1 MCITSEIGNIH
12 NIIPKRRG
20 LVTLGV
26 CDICLVFKAVPPQ
39 SSFTKQLQSTPFPPS
54 CYSLYSTH
62 PFPTNSP
69 SPQIYPVPTTNER
82 LCPNNPEPHPTL
94 STTTVHIA
102 SNLYR
107 EALSPNKSSQRY
119 TKYDRPEHILR
130 HCTTSVFFPR
140 KRSDGKETRFP
151 ASSLLLRK
159 TAVISM
165 CIVS

>member
-1 MCITSEIGNIH
+1 MEIGNIH

-26 CDICLVFKAVPPQ
+26 CDICLVFKAFPPQ

-107 EALSPNKSSQRY
+107 EVLFRPRALKDTQNTTDQNTSSGTVLPLSSFHASEAMERNPF
-119 TKYDRPEHILR
+119 TCILSTFAENCG
-130 HCTTSVFFPR
+130 H
-140 KRSDGKETRFP
+140 
-151 ASSLLLRK
+151 
-159 TAVISM
+159 
-165 CIVS
+165 